1 MKRNRLKIK
10 DLFFVALYGVRARKG
25 RATLTSIGIGI
36 GIAAIVAVSGISAS
50 GRADLLST
58 LESLGTNLV
67 KASPQAGFFGTQ
79 EELPKGVLGMVERIG
94 PVQEVT
100 STTQTDLLSTL
111 ESLGTNLVKASPQAG
126 FFGTQEE
133 LPKGV
138 LGMVERIGP
147 VQEVTS
153 TTQTDLLVRRSN
165 FISEFEGGGIST
177 IVTSA
182 ELLDVIGG
190 NLVDGRFIED
200 GLSDIPVTVLGNV
213 TAQRLGI
220 NNLFK
225 PTKILIENEWFG
237 VVGILEELKIHP
249 DLDRSVF
256 IGYGVAKTLFDINEE
271 PTTIY
276 LRANPTFIEDVVEV
290 LAPSMNPENPDQ
302 VEVTRPSDALE
313 AQQAAEEAFTNLL
326 LGLGS
331 VALLVG
337 GVAIANVMVMSV
349 LERRMEIGVRR
360 SIGAT
365 RREIRYQFLLESI
378 VLSGIGGLVGV
389 LLGTGITLGY
399 TNYTN
404 IVFSIPV
411 WQIFGAVLLALLI
424 GAISGVY
431 PAIKASKI
439 QPAEAVRK

>member
-1 MKRNRLKIK
+1 MSKNKLRTR
-10 DLFFVALYGVRARKG
+10 DLFFVAVYGVKARKG
-25 RATLTSIGIGI
+25 RAALTSIGIGI
-36 GIAAIVAVSGISAS
+36 GIAAIVAVSGIAAS
-50 GRADLLST
+50 GSADLLST

-79 EELPKGVLGMVERIG
+79 EELPEGVIGMVERIG
-94 PVQEVT
+94 PVE
-100 STTQTDLLSTL
+100 
-111 ESLGTNLVKASPQAG
+111 
-126 FFGTQEE
+126 
-133 LPKGV
+133 
-138 LGMVERIGP
+138 
-147 VQEVTS
+147 EVTS

-177 IVTSA
+177 IVTSS
-182 ELLDVIGG
+182 ELLNVIGG
-190 NLVDGRFIED
+190 KLSEGRFITD
-200 GLSDIPVTVLGNV
+200 GLADLPVTVLGSV
-213 TAQRLGI
+213 TAKRLGI
-220 NNLFK
+220 TNLSK
-225 PTKILIENEWFG
+225 PTKILIDDEWFG
-237 VVGILEELKIHP
+237 VIGIVEELKIHP

-256 IGYGVAKTLFDINEE
+256 IGYGAAKKLFDINKE

-290 LAPSMNPENPDQ
+290 IAPSMNPENPDQ
-302 VEVTRPSDALE
+302 VEVSRPSDALE
-313 AQQAAEEAFTNLL
+313 AQQAVEASFTNLL

-365 RREIRYQFLLESI
+365 RREIRYQFLLESV

-389 LLGTGITLGY
+389 MLGSLITLAY

-411 WQIFGAVLLALLI
+411 WQILGAVVLALLI

>member
-1 MKRNRLKIK
+1 M
-10 DLFFVALYGVRARKG
+10 VAFYGVKARRG
-25 RATLTSIGIGI
+25 RAALTSIGIGI
-36 GIAAIVAVSGISAS
+36 GIAAIVAVTGISAS
-50 GRADLLST
+50 GRADLLAT
-58 LESLGTNLV
+58 LESLGTNLI

-79 EELPKGVLGMVERIG
+79 ENLP
-94 PVQEVT
+94 
-100 STTQTDLLSTL
+100 D
-111 ESLGTNLVKASPQAG
+111 
-126 FFGTQEE
+126 
-133 LPKGV
+133 GV

-153 TTQTDLLVRRSN
+153 TTQTDLLVRRTD
-165 FISEFEGGGIST
+165 FISEFEGGGISAL
-177 IVTSA
+177 VTRP
-182 ELLDVIGG
+182 ELLDVVGG
-190 NLVDGRFIED
+190 KLAEGRFIKD
-200 GLSDIPVTVLGNV
+200 GLSDIPVTVLGSV
-213 TAQRLGI
+213 TATRLGI
-220 NNLFK
+220 RDLSI

-237 VVGILEELKIHP
+237 VVGILDELKIHP

-256 IGYGVAKTLFDINEE
+256 IGYGVAKTLFNVDEE

-276 LRANPTFIEDVVEV
+276 VRSNPTYIEDVVEV

-302 VEVTRPSDALE
+302 VSVSRPSDALE
-313 AQQAAEEAFTNLL
+313 AQEAAEVAFTNLL

-365 RREIRYQFLLESI
+365 RKEIRYQFLLES
-378 VLSGIGGLVGV
+378 VLLSGVGGLVGV
-389 LLGTGITLGY
+389 LLGAGITLGY
-399 TNYTN
+399 TEYSN
-404 IVFSIPV
+404 IVFSIPILQV
-411 WQIFGAVLLALLI
+411 LGAIVLALLI
-424 GAISGVY
+424 GALSGVY

>member
-1 MKRNRLKIK
+1 MKQRLKIK
-10 DLFFVALYGVRARKG
+10 DLFFVALYGVRARRG
-25 RATLTSIGIGI
+25 RAALTSIGIGI
-36 GIAAIVAVSGISAS
+36 GIAAIVAVTGISAS
-50 GRADLLST
+50 GRADLLAT
-58 LESLGTNLV
+58 LESLGTNLI

-79 EELPKGVLGMVERIG
+79 PKLPDGVVGMVERIG
-94 PVQEVT
+94 PVEEVT
-100 STTQTDLLSTL
+100 STTQTDL
-111 ESLGTNLVKASPQAG
+111 
-126 FFGTQEE
+126 
-133 LPKGV
+133 
-138 LGMVERIGP
+138 I
-147 VQEVTS
+147 
-153 TTQTDLLVRRSN
+153 VRRSD

-177 IVTSA
+177 IVTSP
-182 ELLDVIGG
+182 ELLQVVGG
-190 NLVDGRFIED
+190 NLIEGRFIQD
-200 GLSDIPVTVLGNV
+200 GLSNIPVTVLGSV
-213 TAQRLGI
+213 TASRLGI
-220 NNLFK
+220 NTLET
-225 PTKILIENEWFG
+225 PTKILIGNEWFG
-237 VVGILEELKIHP
+237 VVGILDELKIHP

-256 IGYGVAKTLFDINEE
+256 IGYGVAKTLFDIDKE

-276 LRANPTFIEDVVEV
+276 VRANPTYIEDVVEV
-290 LAPSMNPENPDQ
+290 IAPSMNPENPDQ
-302 VEVTRPSDALE
+302 VQVSRPSDALE
-313 AQQAAEEAFTNLL
+313 AQEAADAAFTNLL

-365 RREIRYQFLLESI
+365 RKEIRYQFLLESI

-389 LLGTGITLGY
+389 VLGTGVTLGY
-399 TNYTN
+399 TNYTD

-411 WQIFGAVLLALLI
+411 SQVLGAILLALLI

>member
-1 MKRNRLKIK
+1 MSKNKLRTR
-10 DLFFVALYGVRARKG
+10 DLFFVAVYGVKARKG
-25 RATLTSIGIGI
+25 RAALTSIGIGI
-36 GIAAIVAVSGISAS
+36 GIAAIVAVSGIAAS
-50 GRADLLST
+50 GSADLLST

-67 KASPQAGFFGTQ
+67 KASPKAGFFGTQ
-79 EELPKGVLGMVERIG
+79 EELPEGVIGMVERIG
-94 PVQEVT
+94 PVE
-100 STTQTDLLSTL
+100 
-111 ESLGTNLVKASPQAG
+111 
-126 FFGTQEE
+126 
-133 LPKGV
+133 
-138 LGMVERIGP
+138 
-147 VQEVTS
+147 EVTS

-177 IVTSA
+177 IVTSS
-182 ELLDVIGG
+182 ELLNVIGG
-190 NLVDGRFIED
+190 KLSEGRFITD
-200 GLSDIPVTVLGNV
+200 GLADLPVTVLGSV
-213 TAQRLGI
+213 TAKRLGI
-220 NNLFK
+220 TNLSK
-225 PTKILIENEWFG
+225 PTKILIDDEWFG
-237 VVGILEELKIHP
+237 VIGIVEELKIHP

-256 IGYGVAKTLFDINEE
+256 IGYGAAKKLFDINEE

-290 LAPSMNPENPDQ
+290 IAPSMNPENPDQ
-302 VEVTRPSDALE
+302 VEVSRPSDALE
-313 AQQAAEEAFTNLL
+313 AQQAVEASFTNLL

-365 RREIRYQFLLESI
+365 RREIRYQFLLESV

-389 LLGTGITLGY
+389 MLGSLITLAY

-411 WQIFGAVLLALLI
+411 WQILGAVVLALLI

>member
-1 MKRNRLKIK
+1 VNKNKLRTR
-10 DLFFVALYGVRARKG
+10 DLFFVAVYGVKARKG
-25 RATLTSIGIGI
+25 RAALTSIGIGI
-36 GIAAIVAVSGISAS
+36 GIAAIVAVSGIAAS
-50 GRADLLST
+50 GSADLLST

-79 EELPKGVLGMVERIG
+79 EELPEGVIGMVERIG
-94 PVQEVT
+94 PVE
-100 STTQTDLLSTL
+100 
-111 ESLGTNLVKASPQAG
+111 
-126 FFGTQEE
+126 
-133 LPKGV
+133 
-138 LGMVERIGP
+138 
-147 VQEVTS
+147 EVTS

-177 IVTSA
+177 IVTSS
-182 ELLDVIGG
+182 ELLNVIGG
-190 NLVDGRFIED
+190 NLSQGRFITD
-200 GLSDIPVTVLGNV
+200 GLSDLPVTVLGSV
-213 TAQRLGI
+213 TAKRLGI
-220 NNLFK
+220 TNLSK
-225 PTKILIENEWFG
+225 PTKILIDDEWFG
-237 VVGILEELKIHP
+237 VIGIVEELKIHP

-256 IGYGVAKTLFDINEE
+256 IGYGAAKKLFDINEE

-290 LAPSMNPENPDQ
+290 IAPSMNPENPDQ
-302 VEVTRPSDALE
+302 VEVSRPSDALE
-313 AQQAAEEAFTNLL
+313 AQQAVEASFTNLL

-389 LLGTGITLGY
+389 MLGSLITLAY

-411 WQIFGAVLLALLI
+411 WQILGAVVLALLI

>member
-1 MKRNRLKIK
+1 M
-10 DLFFVALYGVRARKG
+10 VAFYGVKARRG
-25 RATLTSIGIGI
+25 RAALTSIGIGI
-36 GIAAIVAVSGISAS
+36 GIAAIVAVTGISAS
-50 GRADLLST
+50 GRADLLAT
-58 LESLGTNLV
+58 LESLGTNLI

-79 EELPKGVLGMVERIG
+79 ENLP
-94 PVQEVT
+94 
-100 STTQTDLLSTL
+100 D
-111 ESLGTNLVKASPQAG
+111 
-126 FFGTQEE
+126 
-133 LPKGV
+133 GV

-153 TTQTDLLVRRSN
+153 TTQTDLLVRRTD

-177 IVTSA
+177 LVTRS
-182 ELLDVIGG
+182 ELLDVVGG
-190 NLVDGRFIED
+190 KLAEGRFIKD
-200 GLSDIPVTVLGNV
+200 GLSDIPVTVLGSV
-213 TAQRLGI
+213 TATRLGI
-220 NNLFK
+220 RDLSI

-237 VVGILEELKIHP
+237 VVGILDELKIHP

-256 IGYGVAKTLFDINEE
+256 IGYGVAKTLFNVDEE

-276 LRANPTFIEDVVEV
+276 VRSNPTYIEDVVEV

-302 VEVTRPSDALE
+302 VSVSRPSDALE
-313 AQQAAEEAFTNLL
+313 AQEAAEVAFTNLL

-365 RREIRYQFLLESI
+365 RKEIRYQFLLES
-378 VLSGIGGLVGV
+378 VLLSGVGGLVGV
-389 LLGTGITLGY
+389 LLGAGITLGY
-399 TNYTN
+399 TEYSN
-404 IVFSIPV
+404 IVFSIPILQV
-411 WQIFGAVLLALLI
+411 LGAIVLALLI
-424 GAISGVY
+424 GALSGVY

>member
-1 MKRNRLKIK
+1 MKKNKLRTK
-10 DLFFVALYGVRARKG
+10 DLFFVALYGVKARKG
-25 RATLTSIGIGI
+25 RAALTSIGIGI
-36 GIAAIVAVSGISAS
+36 GIAAIVAVSGIAAS
-50 GRADLLST
+50 GSADLLST

-79 EELPKGVLGMVERIG
+79 EELPEGVIGMVERIG
-94 PVQEVT
+94 PVE
-100 STTQTDLLSTL
+100 
-111 ESLGTNLVKASPQAG
+111 
-126 FFGTQEE
+126 
-133 LPKGV
+133 
-138 LGMVERIGP
+138 
-147 VQEVTS
+147 EVTS

-177 IVTSA
+177 IVTSS
-182 ELLDVIGG
+182 ELLNVIGG
-190 NLVDGRFIED
+190 NLLEGRFITD
-200 GLSDIPVTVLGNV
+200 GLSDLPVTILGSV
-213 TAQRLGI
+213 TAKRLGI
-220 NNLFK
+220 TNLSQ
-225 PTKILIENEWFG
+225 PSKILIDDEWFG
-237 VVGILEELKIHP
+237 VIGIIEELKIHP

-256 IGYGVAKTLFDINEE
+256 IGYGAAKKLFDINEE

-276 LRANPTFIEDVVEV
+276 LRANPSFIEDVVEV
-290 LAPSMNPENPDQ
+290 IAPSMNPENPDQ
-302 VEVTRPSDALE
+302 VEVSRPSDALE
-313 AQQAAEEAFTNLL
+313 AQQAVEASFTNLL

-389 LLGTGITLGY
+389 MLGSLITLAY

-411 WQIFGAVLLALLI
+411 WQILGAVVLALLI

>member
-1 MKRNRLKIK
+1 MKKNKLRTK
-10 DLFFVALYGVRARKG
+10 DLFFVALYGVKARKG
-25 RATLTSIGIGI
+25 RAALTSIGIGI
-36 GIAAIVAVSGISAS
+36 GIAAIVAVSGIAAS
-50 GRADLLST
+50 GSADLLST

-79 EELPKGVLGMVERIG
+79 EELPEGVIGMVERIG
-94 PVQEVT
+94 PVE
-100 STTQTDLLSTL
+100 
-111 ESLGTNLVKASPQAG
+111 
-126 FFGTQEE
+126 
-133 LPKGV
+133 
-138 LGMVERIGP
+138 
-147 VQEVTS
+147 EVTS

-177 IVTSA
+177 IVTSS
-182 ELLDVIGG
+182 ELLNVIGG
-190 NLVDGRFIED
+190 NLSEGRFITD
-200 GLSDIPVTVLGNV
+200 GLSDLPVTGLGSV
-213 TAQRLGI
+213 TAKRLGI
-220 NNLFK
+220 TNLSQ
-225 PTKILIENEWFG
+225 PSKILIDDEWFG
-237 VVGILEELKIHP
+237 VIGIIEELKIHP

-256 IGYGVAKTLFDINEE
+256 IGYGAAKKLFDINEE

-290 LAPSMNPENPDQ
+290 IAPSMNPENPDQ
-302 VEVTRPSDALE
+302 VEVSRPSDALE
-313 AQQAAEEAFTNLL
+313 AQQAVEASFTNLL

-389 LLGTGITLGY
+389 MLGSLITLAY

-411 WQIFGAVLLALLI
+411 WQILGAVVLALLI

>member
-1 MKRNRLKIK
+1 MKQRLKIK
-10 DLFFVALYGVRARKG
+10 DLFFVALYGVRARRG
-25 RATLTSIGIGI
+25 RAALTSIGIGI
-36 GIAAIVAVSGISAS
+36 GIAAIVAVTGISAS
-50 GRADLLST
+50 GRADLLAT
-58 LESLGTNLV
+58 LESLGTNLI

-79 EELPKGVLGMVERIG
+79 EKLPYGVVGMVERIG
-94 PVQEVT
+94 PVEEVT
-100 STTQTDLLSTL
+100 STTQTDL
-111 ESLGTNLVKASPQAG
+111 
-126 FFGTQEE
+126 
-133 LPKGV
+133 
-138 LGMVERIGP
+138 I
-147 VQEVTS
+147 
-153 TTQTDLLVRRSN
+153 VRRSD

-177 IVTSA
+177 IVTSP
-182 ELLDVIGG
+182 ELLQVVGG
-190 NLVDGRFIED
+190 NLIEGRFIQD
-200 GLSDIPVTVLGNV
+200 GLSNIPVTVLGSV
-213 TAQRLGI
+213 TASRLGI
-220 NNLFK
+220 NTLDT
-225 PTKILIENEWFG
+225 PTKILIGNEWFG
-237 VVGILEELKIHP
+237 VVGIIDELKIHP

-256 IGYGVAKTLFDINEE
+256 IGYGVAKTLFDIDKE

-276 LRANPTFIEDVVEV
+276 VRANPTYIEDVVEV
-290 LAPSMNPENPDQ
+290 IAPSMNPENPDQ
-302 VEVTRPSDALE
+302 VQVSRPSDALE
-313 AQQAAEEAFTNLL
+313 AQEAADAAFTNLL

-365 RREIRYQFLLESI
+365 RKEIRYQFLLESI

-389 LLGTGITLGY
+389 VLGTGVTLGY
-399 TNYTN
+399 TNYTD

-411 WQIFGAVLLALLI
+411 SQVLGAILLALLI

>member
-1 MKRNRLKIK
+1 MKKNKLRTK
-10 DLFFVALYGVRARKG
+10 DLFFVALYGVKARKG
-25 RATLTSIGIGI
+25 RAALTSIGIGI
-36 GIAAIVAVSGISAS
+36 GIAAIVAVSGIAAS
-50 GRADLLST
+50 GSADLLST

-79 EELPKGVLGMVERIG
+79 EELPEGVIGMVERIG
-94 PVQEVT
+94 PVE
-100 STTQTDLLSTL
+100 
-111 ESLGTNLVKASPQAG
+111 
-126 FFGTQEE
+126 
-133 LPKGV
+133 
-138 LGMVERIGP
+138 
-147 VQEVTS
+147 EVTS

-177 IVTSA
+177 IVTSS
-182 ELLDVIGG
+182 ELLNVIGG
-190 NLVDGRFIED
+190 NLLEGRFITD
-200 GLSDIPVTVLGNV
+200 GLSDLPVTVLGSV
-213 TAQRLGI
+213 TAKRLGI
-220 NNLFK
+220 TNLSQ
-225 PTKILIENEWFG
+225 PSKILIDDEWFG
-237 VVGILEELKIHP
+237 VIGIIEELKIHP

-256 IGYGVAKTLFDINEE
+256 IGYGAAKKLFDINEE

-276 LRANPTFIEDVVEV
+276 LRANPSFIEDVVEV
-290 LAPSMNPENPDQ
+290 IAPSMNPENPDQ
-302 VEVTRPSDALE
+302 VEVSRPSDALE
-313 AQQAAEEAFTNLL
+313 AQQAVEASFTNLL

-389 LLGTGITLGY
+389 MLGSLITLAY

-411 WQIFGAVLLALLI
+411 WQILGAVVLALLI

>member
-1 MKRNRLKIK
+1 MKKKLKIN
-10 DLFFVALYGVRARKG
+10 DLFMVAFYGVKARRG
-25 RATLTSIGIGI
+25 RAALTSIGIGI
-36 GIAAIVAVSGISAS
+36 GIAAIVAVTGISAS
-50 GRADLLST
+50 GRADLLAT
-58 LESLGTNLV
+58 LESLGTNLI

-79 EELPKGVLGMVERIG
+79 ENLP
-94 PVQEVT
+94 
-100 STTQTDLLSTL
+100 D
-111 ESLGTNLVKASPQAG
+111 
-126 FFGTQEE
+126 
-133 LPKGV
+133 GV

-153 TTQTDLLVRRSN
+153 TTQTDLLVRRTD
-165 FISEFEGGGIST
+165 FISEFEGGGISAL
-177 IVTSA
+177 VTRP
-182 ELLDVIGG
+182 ELLDVVGG
-190 NLVDGRFIED
+190 KLAEGRFIKD
-200 GLSDIPVTVLGNV
+200 GLSDIPVTVLGSV
-213 TAQRLGI
+213 TATRLGI
-220 NNLFK
+220 RDLSI

-237 VVGILEELKIHP
+237 VVGILDELKIHP

-256 IGYGVAKTLFDINEE
+256 IGYGVAKTLFNVDEE

-276 LRANPTFIEDVVEV
+276 VRSNPAYIEDVVEV

-302 VEVTRPSDALE
+302 VSVSRPSDALE
-313 AQQAAEEAFTNLL
+313 AQEAAEVAFTNLL

-365 RREIRYQFLLESI
+365 RKEIRYQFLLES
-378 VLSGIGGLVGV
+378 VLLSGVGGLVGV
-389 LLGTGITLGY
+389 LLGAGITLGY
-399 TNYTN
+399 TEYSN
-404 IVFSIPV
+404 IVFSIPILQV
-411 WQIFGAVLLALLI
+411 LGAIVLALLI
-424 GAISGVY
+424 GALSGVY

>member
-1 MKRNRLKIK
+1 MKQRLKIK
-10 DLFFVALYGVRARKG
+10 DLFFVALYGVRARRG
-25 RATLTSIGIGI
+25 RAALTSIGIGI
-36 GIAAIVAVSGISAS
+36 GIAAIVAVTGISAS
-50 GRADLLST
+50 GRADLLAT
-58 LESLGTNLV
+58 LESLGTNLI

-79 EELPKGVLGMVERIG
+79 EKLPDGVVGMVERIG
-94 PVQEVT
+94 PVEEVT
-100 STTQTDLLSTL
+100 STTQTDL
-111 ESLGTNLVKASPQAG
+111 
-126 FFGTQEE
+126 
-133 LPKGV
+133 
-138 LGMVERIGP
+138 I
-147 VQEVTS
+147 
-153 TTQTDLLVRRSN
+153 VRRSD
-165 FISEFEGGGIST
+165 FISEFEGGGISS
-177 IVTSA
+177 IVTSP
-182 ELLDVIGG
+182 ELLQVVGG
-190 NLVDGRFIED
+190 NLIEGRFIQD
-200 GLSDIPVTVLGNV
+200 GLSNIPVTVLGSV
-213 TAQRLGI
+213 TASRLGI
-220 NNLFK
+220 NTLET
-225 PTKILIENEWFG
+225 PTKILIGNEWFG
-237 VVGILEELKIHP
+237 VVGILDELKIHP

-256 IGYGVAKTLFDINEE
+256 IGYGVAKTLFDIDKE

-276 LRANPTFIEDVVEV
+276 VRANPTYIEDVVEV
-290 LAPSMNPENPDQ
+290 IAPSMNPENPDQ
-302 VEVTRPSDALE
+302 VQVSRPSDALE
-313 AQQAAEEAFTNLL
+313 AQEAADAAFTNLL

-389 LLGTGITLGY
+389 VLGTGVTLGY
-399 TNYTN
+399 TNYTD

-411 WQIFGAVLLALLI
+411 SQVLGAILLALLI

>member
-1 MKRNRLKIK
+1 MKRKKLKIR

-58 LESLGTNLV
+58 LESLGTNLI

-79 EELPKGVLGMVERIG
+79 E
-94 PVQEVT
+94 
-100 STTQTDLLSTL
+100 D
-111 ESLGTNLVKASPQAG
+111 
-126 FFGTQEE
+126 

-177 IVTSA
+177 IVTNA

-190 NLVDGRFIED
+190 KLVDGRFIQS
-200 GLSDIPVTVLGNV
+200 GLSDIPVTVLGSV
-213 TAQRLGI
+213 TAERLGI
-220 NNLFK
+220 NNLTK

-237 VVGILEELKIHP
+237 VIGILEELKIHP

-256 IGYGVAKTLFDINEE
+256 IGYGVAETLFGIEEE

-276 LRANPTFIEDVVEV
+276 VRANPTYIEDVVEV

-302 VEVTRPSDALE
+302 VEVTRPSDAL
-313 AQQAAEEAFTNLL
+313 
-326 LGLGS
+326 
-331 VALLVG
+331 
-337 GVAIANVMVMSV
+337 V

-389 LLGTGITLGY
+389 VLGAVITLGY

-411 WQIFGAVLLALLI
+411 WQIFGAVLVALLI

>member
-1 MKRNRLKIK
+1 MKQRLKMK
-10 DLFFVALYGVRARKG
+10 DLFFVALYGVRARRG
-25 RATLTSIGIGI
+25 RAALTSIGIGI
-36 GIAAIVAVSGISAS
+36 GIAAIVAVTGISAS
-50 GRADLLST
+50 GRADLLAT
-58 LESLGTNLV
+58 LESLGTNLI

-79 EELPKGVLGMVERIG
+79 EKLPDGVVGMVERIG
-94 PVQEVT
+94 PVEEVT
-100 STTQTDLLSTL
+100 STTQTDL
-111 ESLGTNLVKASPQAG
+111 
-126 FFGTQEE
+126 
-133 LPKGV
+133 
-138 LGMVERIGP
+138 I
-147 VQEVTS
+147 
-153 TTQTDLLVRRSN
+153 VRRSD

-177 IVTSA
+177 IVTSP
-182 ELLDVIGG
+182 ELLQVVGG
-190 NLVDGRFIED
+190 NLIEGRFIQD
-200 GLSDIPVTVLGNV
+200 GLSNIPVTVLGSV
-213 TAQRLGI
+213 TASRLGI
-220 NNLFK
+220 NTLET
-225 PTKILIENEWFG
+225 PTKILIGNEWFG
-237 VVGILEELKIHP
+237 VVGILDELKIHP

-256 IGYGVAKTLFDINEE
+256 IGYGVAKTLFDIDKE

-276 LRANPTFIEDVVEV
+276 VRANPTYIEDVVEV
-290 LAPSMNPENPDQ
+290 IAPSMNPENPDQ
-302 VEVTRPSDALE
+302 VQVSRPSDALE
-313 AQQAAEEAFTNLL
+313 AQEAADAAFTNLL

-389 LLGTGITLGY
+389 VLGTGVTLGY
-399 TNYTN
+399 TNYTD

-411 WQIFGAVLLALLI
+411 SQVLGAILLALLI

-431 PAIKASKI
+431 PAINDSKI

>member
-1 MKRNRLKIK
+1 MKQRLKIK
-10 DLFFVALYGVRARKG
+10 DLFIVALYGVKARRG
-25 RATLTSIGIGI
+25 RAALTSIGIGI
-36 GIAAIVAVSGISAS
+36 GIAAIVAVTGISAS
-50 GRADLLST
+50 GRADLLAT
-58 LESLGTNLV
+58 LESLGTNLI

-79 EELPKGVLGMVERIG
+79 EKLPDGVVGMVERIG
-94 PVQEVT
+94 PVEEVT
-100 STTQTDLLSTL
+100 STTQTDL
-111 ESLGTNLVKASPQAG
+111 
-126 FFGTQEE
+126 
-133 LPKGV
+133 
-138 LGMVERIGP
+138 I
-147 VQEVTS
+147 
-153 TTQTDLLVRRSN
+153 VRRSN

-177 IVTSA
+177 IVTTP
-182 ELLDVIGG
+182 ELLKVVGG
-190 NLVDGRFIED
+190 DLLEGRFIQD
-200 GLSDIPVTVLGNV
+200 GLSNIPVTVLGSV
-213 TAQRLGI
+213 TASRLGI
-220 NNLFK
+220 NTLTT
-225 PTKILIENEWFG
+225 PTKILIGSEWFG
-237 VVGILEELKIHP
+237 VIGILEELKIHP

-256 IGYGVAKTLFDINEE
+256 IGYGVAKTLFDIDKE

-276 LRANPTFIEDVVEV
+276 VRANPSYIEDVVEV
-290 LAPSMNPENPDQ
+290 IAPTMNPENPDQ
-302 VEVTRPSDALE
+302 VQVSRPSDALE
-313 AQQAAEEAFTNLL
+313 AQEAADAAFTNLL

-365 RREIRYQFLLESI
+365 RKEIRYQFLLESV

-389 LLGTGITLGY
+389 VLGAAITLGY

-411 WQIFGAVLLALLI
+411 SQVLGAILLALLI

>member
-1 MKRNRLKIK
+1 MKQRLKIK
-10 DLFFVALYGVRARKG
+10 DLFFVALYGVRARRG
-25 RATLTSIGIGI
+25 RAALTSIGIGI
-36 GIAAIVAVSGISAS
+36 GIAAIVAVTGISAS
-50 GRADLLST
+50 GRADLLAT
-58 LESLGTNLV
+58 LESLGTNLI

-79 EELPKGVLGMVERIG
+79 EKLPDGVVGMVERIG
-94 PVQEVT
+94 PVEEVT
-100 STTQTDLLSTL
+100 STTQTDL
-111 ESLGTNLVKASPQAG
+111 
-126 FFGTQEE
+126 
-133 LPKGV
+133 
-138 LGMVERIGP
+138 I
-147 VQEVTS
+147 
-153 TTQTDLLVRRSN
+153 VRRSD

-177 IVTSA
+177 IVTSP
-182 ELLDVIGG
+182 ELLKVVGG
-190 NLVDGRFIED
+190 NLIEGRFIQD
-200 GLSDIPVTVLGNV
+200 GLSNIPVTVLGSV
-213 TAQRLGI
+213 TASRLGI
-220 NNLFK
+220 NTLET
-225 PTKILIENEWFG
+225 PTKILIGNEWFG
-237 VVGILEELKIHP
+237 VVGIIDELKIHP

-256 IGYGVAKTLFDINEE
+256 IGYGVAKTLFDIDKE

-276 LRANPTFIEDVVEV
+276 VRANPTYIEDVVEV
-290 LAPSMNPENPDQ
+290 IAPSMNPENPDQ
-302 VEVTRPSDALE
+302 VQVSRPSDALE
-313 AQQAAEEAFTNLL
+313 AQEAADAAFTNLL

-365 RREIRYQFLLESI
+365 RKEIRYQFLLESI

-389 LLGTGITLGY
+389 VLGTGVTLGY
-399 TNYTN
+399 TNYTD

-411 WQIFGAVLLALLI
+411 SQVLGAILLALLI

>member
-1 MKRNRLKIK
+1 MKKNKLRTK
-10 DLFFVALYGVRARKG
+10 DLFFVALYGVKARKG
-25 RATLTSIGIGI
+25 RAALTSIGIGI
-36 GIAAIVAVSGISAS
+36 GIAAIVAVSGIAAS
-50 GRADLLST
+50 GSADLLST

-79 EELPKGVLGMVERIG
+79 EELPEGVIGMVERIG
-94 PVQEVT
+94 PVE
-100 STTQTDLLSTL
+100 
-111 ESLGTNLVKASPQAG
+111 
-126 FFGTQEE
+126 
-133 LPKGV
+133 
-138 LGMVERIGP
+138 
-147 VQEVTS
+147 EVTS

-177 IVTSA
+177 IVTSS
-182 ELLDVIGG
+182 ELLNVIGG
-190 NLVDGRFIED
+190 NLLEGRFITD
-200 GLSDIPVTVLGNV
+200 GLSDLPVTVLGSV
-213 TAQRLGI
+213 TAKRLGI
-220 NNLFK
+220 TNLSQ
-225 PTKILIENEWFG
+225 PSKILIDDEWFG
-237 VVGILEELKIHP
+237 VIGIIEELKIHP

-256 IGYGVAKTLFDINEE
+256 IGYGAAKKLFDINEE

-276 LRANPTFIEDVVEV
+276 LRANPSFIEDVVEV
-290 LAPSMNPENPDQ
+290 IAPSMNPENPDQ
-302 VEVTRPSDALE
+302 VEVSRPSDALE
-313 AQQAAEEAFTNLL
+313 AQQAVEASFTNLL

-389 LLGTGITLGY
+389 MLGSLITLAY

-411 WQIFGAVLLALLI
+411 WQILGAVVLALLI
-424 GAISGVY
+424 GAMSGVY

>member
-1 MKRNRLKIK
+1 MNKNKLRTR
-10 DLFFVALYGVRARKG
+10 DLFFVAVYGVKARKG
-25 RATLTSIGIGI
+25 RAALTSIGIGI
-36 GIAAIVAVSGISAS
+36 GIAAIVAVSGIAAS
-50 GRADLLST
+50 GSADLLST

-79 EELPKGVLGMVERIG
+79 EELPEGVIGMVERIG
-94 PVQEVT
+94 PVE
-100 STTQTDLLSTL
+100 
-111 ESLGTNLVKASPQAG
+111 
-126 FFGTQEE
+126 
-133 LPKGV
+133 
-138 LGMVERIGP
+138 
-147 VQEVTS
+147 EVTS

-177 IVTSA
+177 IVTSS
-182 ELLDVIGG
+182 ELLNVIGG
-190 NLVDGRFIED
+190 KLSEGRFITD
-200 GLSDIPVTVLGNV
+200 GLSDLPVTVLGNV
-213 TAQRLGI
+213 TAKRLGI
-220 NNLFK
+220 TNLSK
-225 PTKILIENEWFG
+225 PTKILIDDEWFG
-237 VVGILEELKIHP
+237 VIGIVEELKIHP

-256 IGYGVAKTLFDINEE
+256 IGYGAAKKLFDINEE

-290 LAPSMNPENPDQ
+290 IAPSMNPENPDQ
-302 VEVTRPSDALE
+302 VEVSRPSDALE
-313 AQQAAEEAFTNLL
+313 AQQAVEASFTNLL

-365 RREIRYQFLLESI
+365 RREIRYQFLLECI
-378 VLSGIGGLVGV
+378 VLSGIGGMVGV
-389 LLGTGITLGY
+389 MLGSLITLAY

-411 WQIFGAVLLALLI
+411 WQILGAVVLALLI

>member
-1 MKRNRLKIK
+1 MRQRLKIK
-10 DLFFVALYGVRARKG
+10 DLFFVALYGVRARRG
-25 RATLTSIGIGI
+25 RAALTSIGIGI
-36 GIAAIVAVSGISAS
+36 GIAAIVAVTGISAS
-50 GRADLLST
+50 GRADLLAT
-58 LESLGTNLV
+58 LESLGTNLI

-79 EELPKGVLGMVERIG
+79 EKLPDGVVGMVERIG
-94 PVQEVT
+94 PVEEVT
-100 STTQTDLLSTL
+100 STTQTDL
-111 ESLGTNLVKASPQAG
+111 
-126 FFGTQEE
+126 
-133 LPKGV
+133 
-138 LGMVERIGP
+138 I
-147 VQEVTS
+147 
-153 TTQTDLLVRRSN
+153 VRRSD

-177 IVTSA
+177 IVTSP
-182 ELLDVIGG
+182 ELLQVVGG
-190 NLVDGRFIED
+190 NLIEGRFIQD
-200 GLSDIPVTVLGNV
+200 GLSNIPVTVLGSV
-213 TAQRLGI
+213 TASRLGI
-220 NNLFK
+220 NTLDT
-225 PTKILIENEWFG
+225 PTKILIGNEWFG
-237 VVGILEELKIHP
+237 VVGIIDELKIHP

-256 IGYGVAKTLFDINEE
+256 IGYGVAKTLFDIDKE

-276 LRANPTFIEDVVEV
+276 VRANPTYIEDVVEV
-290 LAPSMNPENPDQ
+290 IAPSMNPENPDQ
-302 VEVTRPSDALE
+302 VQVSRPSDALE
-313 AQQAAEEAFTNLL
+313 AQEAADAAFTNLL

-365 RREIRYQFLLESI
+365 RKEIRYQFLLESI

-389 LLGTGITLGY
+389 VLGTGVTLGY
-399 TNYTN
+399 TNYTD

-411 WQIFGAVLLALLI
+411 SQVLGAILLALLI

>member
-1 MKRNRLKIK
+1 MSKNKLRTR
-10 DLFFVALYGVRARKG
+10 DLFFVAVYGVRARKG
-25 RATLTSIGIGI
+25 RAALTSIGIGI
-36 GIAAIVAVSGISAS
+36 GIAAIVAVSGIAAS
-50 GRADLLST
+50 GSADLLST

-79 EELPKGVLGMVERIG
+79 EELPEGVIGMVERIG
-94 PVQEVT
+94 PVE
-100 STTQTDLLSTL
+100 
-111 ESLGTNLVKASPQAG
+111 
-126 FFGTQEE
+126 
-133 LPKGV
+133 
-138 LGMVERIGP
+138 
-147 VQEVTS
+147 EVTS

-165 FISEFEGGGIST
+165 FISELEGGGIST
-177 IVTSA
+177 IVTSS
-182 ELLDVIGG
+182 ELLNVIGG
-190 NLVDGRFIED
+190 KLSEGRFITD
-200 GLSDIPVTVLGNV
+200 GLSDLPVTVLGSV
-213 TAQRLGI
+213 TAKRLGI
-220 NNLFK
+220 TNLSK
-225 PTKILIENEWFG
+225 PTKILIDDEWFG
-237 VVGILEELKIHP
+237 VIGIVEELKIHP

-256 IGYGVAKTLFDINEE
+256 IGYGAAKKLFDINEE

-290 LAPSMNPENPDQ
+290 IAPSMNPENPDQ
-302 VEVTRPSDALE
+302 VEVSRPSDALE
-313 AQQAAEEAFTNLL
+313 AQQAVEASFTNLL

-389 LLGTGITLGY
+389 ILGSLITLAY

-411 WQIFGAVLLALLI
+411 WQILGAVVLALLI

>member
-1 MKRNRLKIK
+1 MKQRLKIK
-10 DLFFVALYGVRARKG
+10 ELFFVALYGVRARRG
-25 RATLTSIGIGI
+25 RAALTSIGIGI
-36 GIAAIVAVSGISAS
+36 GIAAIVAVTGISAS
-50 GRADLLST
+50 GRADLLAT
-58 LESLGTNLV
+58 LESLGTNLI

-79 EELPKGVLGMVERIG
+79 EKLPDGVVGMVERIG
-94 PVQEVT
+94 PVEEVT
-100 STTQTDLLSTL
+100 STTQTDL
-111 ESLGTNLVKASPQAG
+111 
-126 FFGTQEE
+126 
-133 LPKGV
+133 
-138 LGMVERIGP
+138 I
-147 VQEVTS
+147 
-153 TTQTDLLVRRSN
+153 VRRSD

-177 IVTSA
+177 IVTSP
-182 ELLDVIGG
+182 ELLQVVGG
-190 NLVDGRFIED
+190 NLIEGRFIQD
-200 GLSDIPVTVLGNV
+200 GLSNIPVTVLGSV
-213 TAQRLGI
+213 TASRLGI
-220 NNLFK
+220 NTLET
-225 PTKILIENEWFG
+225 PTKILIGNEWFG
-237 VVGILEELKIHP
+237 VVGILDELKIHP

-256 IGYGVAKTLFDINEE
+256 IGYGVAKTLFDIDKE

-276 LRANPTFIEDVVEV
+276 VRANPTYIEDVVEV
-290 LAPSMNPENPDQ
+290 IAPSMNPENPDQ
-302 VEVTRPSDALE
+302 VQVSRPSDALE
-313 AQQAAEEAFTNLL
+313 AQEAADAAFTNLL

-389 LLGTGITLGY
+389 VLGTGITLGY
-399 TNYTN
+399 TNYTD

-411 WQIFGAVLLALLI
+411 SQVLGAILLALLI

>member
-1 MKRNRLKIK
+1 MSKNKLRTR
-10 DLFFVALYGVRARKG
+10 DLFFVAAYGVKARKG
-25 RATLTSIGIGI
+25 RAASTSIGIGI
-36 GIAAIVAVSGISAS
+36 GIAAIVAVSGIAAS
-50 GRADLLST
+50 GSADLLST

-79 EELPKGVLGMVERIG
+79 EELPEGVIGMVERIG
-94 PVQEVT
+94 PVE
-100 STTQTDLLSTL
+100 
-111 ESLGTNLVKASPQAG
+111 
-126 FFGTQEE
+126 
-133 LPKGV
+133 
-138 LGMVERIGP
+138 
-147 VQEVTS
+147 EVTS

-177 IVTSA
+177 IVTSS
-182 ELLDVIGG
+182 ELLNVIGG
-190 NLVDGRFIED
+190 KLSEGRFITD
-200 GLSDIPVTVLGNV
+200 GLSDLPVTVLGNV
-213 TAQRLGI
+213 TAKRLGI
-220 NNLFK
+220 TNLSK
-225 PTKILIENEWFG
+225 PTKILIDDEWFG
-237 VVGILEELKIHP
+237 VIGIVEELKIHP

-256 IGYGVAKTLFDINEE
+256 IGYGAAKKLFDINEE

-290 LAPSMNPENPDQ
+290 IAPSMNPENPDQ
-302 VEVTRPSDALE
+302 VEVSRPSDALE
-313 AQQAAEEAFTNLL
+313 AQQAVEASFTNLL

-389 LLGTGITLGY
+389 MLGSLITLAY

-411 WQIFGAVLLALLI
+411 WQILGAVVLALLI

>member
-1 MKRNRLKIK
+1 MSKNKLRTR
-10 DLFFVALYGVRARKG
+10 DLFFVAVYGVKARKG
-25 RATLTSIGIGI
+25 RAALTSIGIGI
-36 GIAAIVAVSGISAS
+36 GIAAIVAVSGIAAS
-50 GRADLLST
+50 GSADLLST

-79 EELPKGVLGMVERIG
+79 EELAEGVIGMVERIG
-94 PVQEVT
+94 PVE
-100 STTQTDLLSTL
+100 
-111 ESLGTNLVKASPQAG
+111 
-126 FFGTQEE
+126 
-133 LPKGV
+133 
-138 LGMVERIGP
+138 
-147 VQEVTS
+147 EVTS

-177 IVTSA
+177 IVTSS
-182 ELLDVIGG
+182 ELLNVIGG
-190 NLVDGRFIED
+190 KLSEGRFITD
-200 GLSDIPVTVLGNV
+200 GLSDLPVTVLGSV
-213 TAQRLGI
+213 TAKRLGI
-220 NNLFK
+220 TNLSK
-225 PTKILIENEWFG
+225 PTKILIDDEWFG
-237 VVGILEELKIHP
+237 VIGIVEELKIHP

-256 IGYGVAKTLFDINEE
+256 IGYGAAKKLFDINEE

-276 LRANPTFIEDVVEV
+276 LRANPSFIEDVVEV
-290 LAPSMNPENPDQ
+290 IAPSMNPENPDQ
-302 VEVTRPSDALE
+302 VEVSRPSDALE
-313 AQQAAEEAFTNLL
+313 AQQAVEASFTNLL

-389 LLGTGITLGY
+389 MLGSLITLAY

-411 WQIFGAVLLALLI
+411 WQILGAVVLALLI

>member
-100 STTQTDLLSTL
+100 STTQTDLL
-111 ESLGTNLVKASPQAG
+111 
-126 FFGTQEE
+126 
-133 LPKGV
+133 
-138 LGMVERIGP
+138 
-147 VQEVTS
+147 
-153 TTQTDLLVRRSN
+153 VRRSN

-190 NLVDGRFIED
+190 NLIDGRFIED

-220 NNLFK
+220 NNLST

-256 IGYGVAKTLFDINEE
+256 IGYG
-271 PTTIY
+271 
-276 LRANPTFIEDVVEV
+276 
-290 LAPSMNPENPDQ
+290 
-302 VEVTRPSDALE
+302 
-313 AQQAAEEAFTNLL
+313 
-326 LGLGS
+326 
-331 VALLVG
+331 
-337 GVAIANVMVMSV
+337 
-349 LERRMEIGVRR
+349 
-360 SIGAT
+360 
-365 RREIRYQFLLESI
+365 
-378 VLSGIGGLVGV
+378 LS
-389 LLGTGITLGY
+389 
-399 TNYTN
+399 
-404 IVFSIPV
+404 
-411 WQIFGAVLLALLI
+411 LI
-424 GAISGVY
+424 HI
-431 PAIKASKI
+431 
-439 QPAEAVRK
+439 

>member
-1 MKRNRLKIK
+1 MNKNKLRTR
-10 DLFFVALYGVRARKG
+10 DLFFVAVYGVKARKG
-25 RATLTSIGIGI
+25 RAALTSIGIGI
-36 GIAAIVAVSGISAS
+36 GIAAIVAVSGIAAS
-50 GRADLLST
+50 GSADLLST

-79 EELPKGVLGMVERIG
+79 EELPEGVIGMVERIG
-94 PVQEVT
+94 PVE
-100 STTQTDLLSTL
+100 
-111 ESLGTNLVKASPQAG
+111 
-126 FFGTQEE
+126 
-133 LPKGV
+133 
-138 LGMVERIGP
+138 
-147 VQEVTS
+147 EVTS

-177 IVTSA
+177 IVTSS
-182 ELLDVIGG
+182 ELLNVIGG
-190 NLVDGRFIED
+190 NLSEGRFITD
-200 GLSDIPVTVLGNV
+200 GLSDLPVTVLGNV
-213 TAQRLGI
+213 TAKRLGI
-220 NNLFK
+220 TNLSK
-225 PTKILIENEWFG
+225 PTKILIDDEWFG
-237 VVGILEELKIHP
+237 VIGIVEELKIHP

-256 IGYGVAKTLFDINEE
+256 IGYGAAKKLFDINEE

-290 LAPSMNPENPDQ
+290 IAPSMNPENPDQ
-302 VEVTRPSDALE
+302 VEVSRPSDALE
-313 AQQAAEEAFTNLL
+313 AQQAVEASFTNLL

-365 RREIRYQFLLESI
+365 RREIKYQFLLESI

-389 LLGTGITLGY
+389 MLGSLITLAY

-411 WQIFGAVLLALLI
+411 WQILGAVVLALLI

-431 PAIKASKI
+431 PAIKASKT

>member
-1 MKRNRLKIK
+1 MKQRLKIK
-10 DLFFVALYGVRARKG
+10 DLFFVALYGVRARRG
-25 RATLTSIGIGI
+25 RAALTSIGIGI
-36 GIAAIVAVSGISAS
+36 GIAAIVAVTGISAS
-50 GRADLLST
+50 GRADLLAT
-58 LESLGTNLV
+58 LESLGTNLI

-79 EELPKGVLGMVERIG
+79 EKLPDGVVGMVERIG
-94 PVQEVT
+94 PVEEVT
-100 STTQTDLLSTL
+100 STTQTDL
-111 ESLGTNLVKASPQAG
+111 
-126 FFGTQEE
+126 
-133 LPKGV
+133 
-138 LGMVERIGP
+138 I
-147 VQEVTS
+147 
-153 TTQTDLLVRRSN
+153 VRRSD

-177 IVTSA
+177 IVTSP
-182 ELLDVIGG
+182 ELLQVVGG
-190 NLVDGRFIED
+190 NLIEGRFIQV
-200 GLSDIPVTVLGNV
+200 GLSNIPVTVLGSV
-213 TAQRLGI
+213 TASRLGI
-220 NNLFK
+220 NTLET
-225 PTKILIENEWFG
+225 PTKILIGNEWFG
-237 VVGILEELKIHP
+237 VVGILDELKIHP

-256 IGYGVAKTLFDINEE
+256 IGYGVAKTLFDIDKE

-276 LRANPTFIEDVVEV
+276 VRANPTYIEDVVEV
-290 LAPSMNPENPDQ
+290 IAPSMNPENPDQ
-302 VEVTRPSDALE
+302 VQVSRPSDALE
-313 AQQAAEEAFTNLL
+313 AQEAADAAFTNLL

-365 RREIRYQFLLESI
+365 RKEIRYQFLLESI

-389 LLGTGITLGY
+389 VLGTGVTLGY
-399 TNYTN
+399 TNYTD

-411 WQIFGAVLLALLI
+411 SQVLGAILLALLI